1 MKEPSPTLERVIL
14 RGGYLTAAALLIRRL
29 ALLIVS
35 GWSAWASPGSL
46 LHTALDI
53 VAAAALILVIG
64 PLRRGGAPPL
74 KRTIYV
80 LAVVVIKLSWSIY
93 DIAAVEPLFAVFDVA
108 IATAAVTAALG
119 AWRLTVWRRD
129 YAVEDDED
137 RAEPSEGAVDE

>member
-108 IATAAVTAALG
+108 IAAAAVTAALG

-129 YAVEDDED
+129 NTGEEKDTTNDDY
-137 RAEPSEGAVDE
+137 SK